1 MSDGAFCHYCK
12 RADCECP
19 EPTIGDKGVVQAIK
33 DYTNNSNWDTPGCE
47 GRLLDVACKLADA
60 FIAEHEPNGDMAVLL
75 AEVDRLTAE
84 NTAMKSMLQSC
95 RLTVVNGKWA
105 RTEETV

>member
-12 RADCECP
+12 HAACECP

-33 DYTNNSNWDTPGCE
+33 DYVSLSKCKAPE
-47 GRLLDVACKLADA
+47 YVLRLCKEACKLADA
-60 FIAEHEPNGDMAVLL
+60 FIAAYEPNGDMAIIL

-84 NTAMKSMLQSC
+84 NATMKSVLQS
-95 RLTVVNGKWA
+95 RGFTVVNGKWA